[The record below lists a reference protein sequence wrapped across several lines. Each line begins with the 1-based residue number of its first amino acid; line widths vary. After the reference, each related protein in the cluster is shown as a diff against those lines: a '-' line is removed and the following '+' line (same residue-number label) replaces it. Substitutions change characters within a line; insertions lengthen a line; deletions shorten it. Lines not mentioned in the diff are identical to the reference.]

1 MIVMKADIKSANLYH
16 LRGTTIIGGIGKL
29 DPRAIKCI
37 FLGYKS
43 GVKGY
48 KLWCPETEKHTSS
61 GHFGDQDTPIVEE
74 DSGVAQQPQRFIATD
89 RARRTTKAPSRL
101 IEEVNLITYALNVA
115 EDIEGNMEPSTYS
128 EAIIS
133 TEFNKWLTAM
143 HDEMESLDKN
153 GTWELVKFPEEKKPI
168 KCKWIFKRKEGIT
181 PSKDVR
187 FKARLLAKGF
197 SQIPGID
204 FTDVFSPVVKHSSI
218 HTLLSIVAMHDYELE
233 QLDVKTTFLHGEL
246 EEDIYM
252 EQPEGFVI
260 PRKENLVCKLKKSLY
275 GLKKS
280 SRQWYK
286 RFDTFMLSQSFKISD
301 YDSCVYLKFV
311 NGSPIYLLLY
321 VDDMLI
327 ATKDKAQIEKLKGQ
341 LSNEFDMKDLGAT
354 KKILGMEIIR
364 ERQSGKLY
372 LSQQGYVEK
381 RYVHSVMSKVPYSS
395 AVGSL
400 MYAMV
405 CSRPDLSYALSVVSR
420 YMADPGKK
428 HGKAVQWI
436 FRYLHGTSN
445 VCLEFEKSKYG
456 LVGYVDSDYADDLDK
471 RRSLIVEYMVISE
484 ACKEAIWLI
493 NLFNEFSGFTSC
505 TTIFCD
511 SQSAIYLTKD
521 QMNLSRHRALPEK
534 EDHEKSHYSALA
546 HPAARRAYL
555 PVLCSKLKEM

>member
-1 MIVMKADIKSANLYH
+1 N
-16 LRGTTIIGGIGKL
+16 GKL

-101 IEEVNLITYALNVA
+101 IEEVNLITYALNIA

-133 TEFNKWLTAM
+133 TECNKWLTAM

-381 RYVHSVMSKVPYSS
+381 VLRSFNMHNAKPVNTPLAAHFKLSS
-395 AVGSL
+395 AL
-400 MYAMV
+400 
-405 CSRPDLSYALSVVSR
+405 CPQCW
-420 YMADPGKK
+420 K
-428 HGKAVQWI
+428 
-436 FRYLHGTSN
+436 T
-445 VCLEFEKSKYG
+445 
-456 LVGYVDSDYADDLDK
+456 
-471 RRSLIVEYMVISE
+471 LI
-484 ACKEAIWLI
+484 
-493 NLFNEFSGFTSC
+493 
-505 TTIFCD
+505 
-511 SQSAIYLTKD
+511 
-521 QMNLSRHRALPEK
+521 H
-534 EDHEKSHYSALA
+534 
-546 HPAARRAYL
+546 
-555 PVLCSKLKEM
+555 